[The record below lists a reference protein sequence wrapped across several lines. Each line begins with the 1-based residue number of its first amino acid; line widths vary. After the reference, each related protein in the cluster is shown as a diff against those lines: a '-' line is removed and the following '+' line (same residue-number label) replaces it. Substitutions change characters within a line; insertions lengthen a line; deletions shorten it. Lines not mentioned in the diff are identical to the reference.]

1 MAAAAVCE
9 MRAGSSHRIGIL
21 FGGCSADRPLIAWRR
36 LNLTETTHIRRGA
49 GMKIES
55 PVFGTLEV
63 SDDRII
69 EFPAGCPDSMTATAS
84 R

>member
-1 MAAAAVCE
+1 
-9 MRAGSSHRIGIL
+9 
-21 FGGCSADRPLIAWRR
+21 
-36 LNLTETTHIRRGA
+36 
-49 GMKIES
+49 MKIES